1 MCKHRTWLCFGHKKA
16 SWRKKRHTH
25 ICNALVVCH
34 ATHATLRTCMP
45 ACINDMNIWSRSPST
60 TGASAH
66 ACNCYPT
73 LCHAN
78 PHHVL
83 IPFVGC
89 CFSLL
94 SSPVAPLSL
103 HLLCPFPLPPPLAPP
118 RPLVLVVLSL
128 SLSPSGLLM
137 YPAFLCLGCAK
148 FGSALSFLAPHHLLG
163 IACNVSS
170 LLIHLP
176 QLPLGPNIDPRA
188 GAHP

>member
-1 MCKHRTWLCFGHKKA
+1 MLANALDMKKGILA
-16 SWRKKRHTH
+16 EKIHTH
-25 ICNALVVCH
+25 ICNALVVRH

-66 ACNCYPT
+66 ACNCYPM

-128 SLSPSGLLM
+128 SLS
-137 YPAFLCLGCAK
+137 
-148 FGSALSFLAPHHLLG
+148 
-163 IACNVSS
+163 
-170 LLIHLP
+170 
-176 QLPLGPNIDPRA
+176 LPLVFSCILPFSVWAAPNLAARCPSWRPITCLA
-188 GAHP
+188 LLAMYHHC

>member
-16 SWRKKRHTH
+16 SLRKKRHTH

-45 ACINDMNIWSRSPST
+45 ACINDMNIWSRRPST

-66 ACNCYPT
+66 ACNCYPM

-128 SLSPSGLLM
+128 SLSLSLWSSHVSCLSLFGLRQIWQRVVLPGAPSLAW
-137 YPAFLCLGCAK
+137 YCLQCII
-148 FGSALSFLAPHHLLG
+148 
-163 IACNVSS
+163 IADPSPSVA
-170 LLIHLP
+170 I
-176 QLPLGPNIDPRA
+176 GPK
-188 GAHP
+188 H